1 MFYGVPV
8 WIIPGLLRAIS
19 AEALGT
25 RLDQPGRHPRSQ
37 GFSAACV
44 AVGSREALG
53 RETLFNLVP
62 RLFLRGRKDPM
73 LWFMKIKFLDSYGK
87 SVELKI

>member
-25 RLDQPGRHPRSQ
+25 RLPSKLLQ
-37 GFSAACV
+37 GSGDAASNGV
-44 AVGSREALG
+44 QGGGGVRGAPEKWR
-53 RETLFNLVP
+53 F
-62 RLFLRGRKDPM
+62 LFLYSAQNPCFNHTTII
-73 LWFMKIKFLDSYGK
+73 LSNEHLNF
-87 SVELKI
+87 

>member
-25 RLDQPGRHPRSQ
+25 RLLMIQIS
-37 GFSAACV
+37 
-44 AVGSREALG
+44 E
-53 RETLFNLVP
+53 NLLNFKGPVIKYVYW
-62 RLFLRGRKDPM
+62 GGGGYS
-73 LWFMKIKFLDSYGK
+73 KILP
-87 SVELKI
+87 